1 MRCFH
6 KKAMSIAVSLGIG
19 ILLGMLLPIE
29 LVAGIEALIIIFMG
43 VACCFKR

>member
-6 KKAMSIAVSLGIG
+6 KKAMSVSVSLGIG

-29 LVAGIEALIIIFMG
+29 FVAGAEAFIIIFMG
-43 VACCFKR
+43 AVCCLKR